1 MCVFMNKQIYL
12 NIFKFIFS
20 KMDSLSNFISIVA
33 YGSTDG
39 VLTIPKKEKE
49 LKLVQAGNRRGSSST
64 KK

>member
-1 MCVFMNKQIYL
+1 
-12 NIFKFIFS
+12 
-20 KMDSLSNFISIVA
+20 MDSLSNFISIVA
-33 YGSTDG
+33 YGSTDE